1 MISCAYF
8 RGAQLQKTIGFCLAV
23 CIWKNL
29 SQGFEKF
36 EAFLDMTTGLPLTF
50 DMQASWAEFARQG
63 GSLDQEIK
71 KGTLE
76 GLKNYAFENH
86 PSQS

>member
-1 MISCAYF
+1 
-8 RGAQLQKTIGFCLAV
+8 
-23 CIWKNL
+23 
-29 SQGFEKF
+29 
-36 EAFLDMTTGLPLTF
+36 MTTGLPLTF

-86 PSQS
+86 RQSPE

>member
-1 MISCAYF
+1 
-8 RGAQLQKTIGFCLAV
+8 
-23 CIWKNL
+23 
-29 SQGFEKF
+29 
-36 EAFLDMTTGLPLTF
+36 MTTGLPLTF

-76 GLKNYAFENH
+76 GLKN
-86 PSQS
+86 